1 MAVIDA
7 LLVCVCVARAAP
19 RSLRRHRSAARGA
32 RGFPPLL
39 LPRATARVRRGA
51 RRELGPP
58 PRSSSAGPGNV
69 GAEGRG
75 TFGWTDM
82 ETVPAHLSSV
92 MKHPAEARFTKAEG
106 SRDGLDSLEKRRG
119 WKRGHDV
126 QLDEDD
132 LLDTDEVYWG
142 SEVLHTV
149 FFGLCFLT
157 DVLHQFFSGPGKLT
171 TLLVNIRDFLFT
183 ILAFPLGTFVCI
195 SFWTLYVIDRK
206 LVYPKYL
213 DDIIPLWLNHA
224 MHTAILL
231 LVLLELYLQPHR
243 YPRRIRAV
251 LCLALFCAAYL
262 AWVLW
267 VHHVSEIWVY
277 PIMAHLSPAGLAL
290 FLAASAL
297 ALLPLYLLGEKLSLK
312 YWTKPGTQKKK
323 KK

>member
-1 MAVIDA
+1 MA
-7 LLVCVCVARAAP
+7 ARAVSPKCRGLIHFAVFLWYCFILNANCSP
-19 RSLRRHRSAARGA
+19 ELTKTHPGVRSYG
-32 RGFPPLL
+32 
-39 LPRATARVRRGA
+39 
-51 RRELGPP
+51 
-58 PRSSSAGPGNV
+58 
-69 GAEGRG
+69 GRWKYL
-75 TFGWTDM
+75 TFLNM
-82 ETVPAHLSSV
+82 
-92 MKHPAEARFTKAEG
+92 
-106 SRDGLDSLEKRRG
+106 
-119 WKRGHDV
+119 
-126 QLDEDD
+126 
-132 LLDTDEVYWG
+132 
-142 SEVLHTV
+142 
-149 FFGLCFLT
+149 
-157 DVLHQFFSGPGKLT
+157 FFSGPGKLT

>member
-1 MAVIDA
+1 MCSTCSASLSSAAPERRTRRTRLPAPAVAPGDRA
-7 LLVCVCVARAAP
+7 CPSRGAARARTAP
-19 RSLRRHRSAARGA
+19 ALELCWTRERR
-32 RGFPPLL
+32 
-39 LPRATARVRRGA
+39 RRGT
-51 RRELGPP
+51 RYLRLDRHG
-58 PRSSSAGPGNV
+58 
-69 GAEGRG
+69 
-75 TFGWTDM
+75 D
-82 ETVPAHLSSV
+82 
-92 MKHPAEARFTKAEG
+92 G